1 VQTIDLYLV
10 TAATVVLLGGHL
22 FLWRALIFVGY
33 DPTGARVQGMPVRA
47 LNAFLFVSVGLAV
60 ALCTRALGALPVF
73 AFSVLPAMTALAF
86 TSRIG
91 FVFVLATLVG
101 AFSGV
106 AGYAVSFRA
115 ELPVGATQA
124 ATGAVLL
131 TAALLWRLVMAQ
143 RDRRRARNQPP
154 SVSAGSTTVADG
166 STSLPTSPA
175 SERASTASA
184 PRTDAA

>member
-1 VQTIDLYLV
+1 
-10 TAATVVLLGGHL
+10 
-22 FLWRALIFVGY
+22 
-33 DPTGARVQGMPVRA
+33 
-47 LNAFLFVSVGLAV
+47 LFVSVGLAV

-91 FVFVLATLVG
+91 LVFVLATLVG

-106 AGYAVSFRA
+106 AGFAVSFRA
-115 ELPVGATQA
+115 ELPVGATQS

-131 TAALLWRLVMAQ
+131 TAALLWRVVMAQ

-154 SVSAGSTTVADG
+154 PVSAGSAGLTTSA
-166 STSLPTSPA
+166 A